1 MSSKKTQYIQ
11 HLTEQLARKETEIA
25 RQKRKLIT
33 AEKGSCL
40 NCLCC
45 KHTQLAYGTKLFCKL
60 KEKTVTQYN
69 YCDKWQSLLDSNK
82 PDSKEIHNV

>member
-1 MSSKKTQYIQ
+1 MPSKKTQYIQ
-11 HLTEQLARKETEIA
+11 HLTEQLAREETEIA

-40 NCLCC
+40 NCLC
-45 KHTQLAYGTKLFCKL
+45 CKL